1 MSRILSIDDMLS
13 GKKSRY
19 ALAVAVAKR
28 AREITDKYNLSGE
41 PLTEKAVNVAID
53 EFKKHKYEIIEPD
66 EYNKE

>member
-1 MSRILSIDDMLS
+1 MSRVLSIDDMLS

-41 PLTEKAVNVAID
+41 PLTEKAVNIAIA
-53 EFKKHKYEIIEPD
+53 EFKNHKYEIIEPD
-66 EYNKE
+66 NYEQE